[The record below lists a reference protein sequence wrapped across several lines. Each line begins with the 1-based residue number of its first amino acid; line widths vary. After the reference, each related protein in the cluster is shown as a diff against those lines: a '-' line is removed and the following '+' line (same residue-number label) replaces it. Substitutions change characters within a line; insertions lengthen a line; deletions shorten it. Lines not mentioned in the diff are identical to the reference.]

1 MSGSDH
7 QAPQFPVNLNI
18 EGRPVLVVGGGRIA
32 LRKTE
37 QLVVCGADITVV
49 APDIVSGFDGLP
61 VTCVRRGVEP
71 SDVDGKWLVI
81 TATGVREVDQM
92 VHDECTARRIW
103 VNSADDPARCSF
115 TLPAVVRRGDLMITV
130 STAGASPAVSSYV
143 RARIAEAIGP
153 EWESV
158 VREIGGMR
166 RSFHDSGRSTEDI
179 DWSPLV
185 AAVASWY
192 DARVPTSREFVK

>member
-1 MSGSDH
+1 MSGSPF
-7 QAPQFPVNLNI
+7 QASQFPVNLNV

-32 LRKTE
+32 LRKAE
-37 QLVVCGADITVV
+37 QLVACGADITVV
-49 APDIVSGFDGLP
+49 APEIVPGFAGLP
-61 VTCVRRGVEP
+61 VTCVQRGVEP
-71 SDVDGKWLVI
+71 GDVEGKWLVI
-81 TATGVREVDQM
+81 TATGVRDVDQM
-92 VHDECTARRIW
+92 VHDECNARRIW
-103 VNSADDPARCSF
+103 VNSADDPERCSF

-130 STAGASPAVSSYV
+130 STAGASPAVSSYL
-143 RARIAEAIGP
+143 RARLADAIGP

-158 VREIGGMR
+158 VREVGGMR

-192 DARVPTSREFVK
+192 DARVPSAREIAQ

>member
-1 MSGSDH
+1 MSGGTP

-49 APDIVSGFDGLP
+49 APDIVPGFAGLP
-61 VTCVRRGVEP
+61 VTCIQRGVERG
-71 SDVDGKWLVI
+71 DIEGRWLVI

-92 VHDECTARRIW
+92 VHDECNARRIW
-103 VNSADDPARCSF
+103 VNSADDPERCSF

-130 STAGASPAVSSYV
+130 STAGASPAVSSYL
-143 RARIAEAIGP
+143 RARLAEAIGP

-192 DARVPTSREFVK
+192 DAQVPTARGIVQ

>member
-1 MSGSDH
+1 MSGSAS
-7 QAPQFPVNLNI
+7 QASQFPVNLNI
-18 EGRPVLVVGGGRIA
+18 EGRAVLVVGGGRIA

-37 QLVVCGADITVV
+37 QLVVCGADVTVV
-49 APDIVSGFDGLP
+49 APDIVAGFGGLP
-61 VTCVRRGVEP
+61 VTCVHRGVEP
-71 SDVDGKWLVI
+71 GDIEGKWLVV

-92 VHDECTARRIW
+92 VHDVCTARRVW

-115 TLPAVVRRGDLMITV
+115 TLPAVVRRGDLMVTV
-130 STAGASPAVSSYV
+130 STAGASPAVSSYL
-143 RARIAEAIGP
+143 RARLAEAIGP

-158 VREIGGMR
+158 VREIG
-166 RSFHDSGRSTEDI
+166 DI

-192 DARVPTSREFVK
+192 DARVPTAREIVQ

>member
-1 MSGSDH
+1 MSGGTP
-7 QAPQFPVNLNI
+7 QASQFPVNLNI

-49 APDIVSGFDGLP
+49 APDIVPGFAGLP
-61 VTCVRRGVEP
+61 VTCVQRGVEP
-71 SDVDGKWLVI
+71 ADLEGRWLVI

-92 VHDECTARRIW
+92 VHDECNARRIW
-103 VNSADDPARCSF
+103 VNSADDPERCSF
-115 TLPAVVRRGDLMITV
+115 TLPAVVRRGDLLITV
-130 STAGASPAVSSYV
+130 STAGASPAVSSYL
-143 RARIAEAIGP
+143 RARLAEAIGP

-192 DARVPTSREFVK
+192 DAQVPNAREIVQ